1 MDRKKAKLEVLLSEI
16 NHVIQKEKSN
26 KNLDTKIYSKIAPNS
41 HVYFQVEN
49 NMIERDNVIAELK
62 KIWAKHF
69 FSERKNIFF
78 SKPKMSSPNLVM
90 NLPKD
95 YLQIKSTQLK
105 QNTINWNSYLQS
117 HMITE
122 QDYHFIAKFD
132 QGDESHKIELICSL
146 GVDALDL
153 LLSIINRMSK
163 DQTVAYLGVGVKN
176 IAKIKKFAKFCKNYF
191 LFFFCVSWPSPLIS

>member
-1 MDRKKAKLEVLLSEI
+1 
-16 NHVIQKEKSN
+16 
-26 KNLDTKIYSKIAPNS
+26 
-41 HVYFQVEN
+41 
-49 NMIERDNVIAELK
+49 
-62 KIWAKHF
+62 
-69 FSERKNIFF
+69 
-78 SKPKMSSPNLVM
+78 
-90 NLPKD
+90 
-95 YLQIKSTQLK
+95 
-105 QNTINWNSYLQS
+105 
-117 HMITE
+117 MITE

-191 LFFFCVSWPSPLIS
+191 LFFFCVS